1 MSPHLDGELGN
12 WRRRRLEHH
21 LDSCVACRAELEAD
35 RRVWALLAAAE
46 VAEAPD
52 VVGWVEARLDREPST
67 MTRRQPWRFAPVA
80 YAAAVLLFAAAG
92 SLGGAYAAERR
103 QPAGDGA
110 SDSEYA
116 EFLGDAPAGLAPV
129 AWMLQPVRTR

>member
-1 MSPHLDGELGN
+1 
-12 WRRRRLEHH
+12 
-21 LDSCVACRAELEAD
+21 
-35 RRVWALLAAAE
+35 VWALLEAAE
-46 VAEAPD
+46 IAEAPD
-52 VVGWVEARLDREPST
+52 VVGWLEAHLDREPVA

-92 SLGGAYAAERR
+92 SLGGVYAAERR

-129 AWMLQPVRTR
+129 VSMLQPVRTR